1 MCLNLHFSTFQ
12 PLCTYPTNNTI
23 GPKTT
28 TKSSVF
34 AMVWEGLQTLRFRN
48 ILECLGC
55 LSPTMPL
62 SQPFYVVDFEA
73 SETLTRRKG

>member
-1 MCLNLHFSTFQ
+1 MCLTLHFSTFQ

-28 TKSSVF
+28 TKPSVF
-34 AMVWEGLQTLRFRN
+34 AMVWDGLETSGFRN
-48 ILECLGC
+48 ILERLAC

-62 SQPFYVVDFEA
+62 SKPFQVADFEA
-73 SETLTRRKG
+73 FET